1 MPERPPPIQ
10 QGLGGRVV
18 EKKMGLGAQ
27 EDDLEECCSLGLL
40 AAPSVLE
47 DGCGGCQG
55 VRTTF

>member
-40 AAPSVLE
+40 AAPSV
-47 DGCGGCQG
+47 
-55 VRTTF
+55 